1 MSLKKQLIR
10 SGTGSILVRIIG
22 TGLAFFLSVILART
36 LGPHGFGLY
45 SFTLT
50 LLVFFSIPIQAG
62 FPNLTVREVSKA
74 HLKNDWA
81 VMKGILWWT
90 LKFIGIYFVGLVF
103 LLSIVTFSDINW
115 LSEER
120 LKVFVAGF
128 ILIPLLSILV
138 IQNAYMRGLGRVVIG
153 IVPDSVIRPGL
164 ALLFLISAIY
174 LFSDIKITPLMAMG
188 GYLVSVF
195 IAFCVSLILMWKLT
209 PKENRSMSVLK
220 VESNQWKK
228 AAYPLTIVGGLQLM
242 YSYTDILILGLFHEN
257 ADVGV
262 YRAVGQLGTLVVFGL
277 SAINQ
282 MLHPHFSKLYA
293 ANELDKLQ
301 KIVTYSSLA
310 IFTFAIIPA
319 VVFLFAGEYIL
330 RLTFGGDYI
339 VGFIPLAILTMGQLA
354 NASFGSVGALLNM
367 TGHEKDAMKGMVYS
381 LGVNFVL
388 AFLLIP
394 TYGMVGAATATA
406 FSLMTWNLILRYYVK
421 KRLNIESIGF
431 IQIIKQR
438 YLN

>member
-1 MSLKKQLIR
+1 
-10 SGTGSILVRIIG
+10 
-22 TGLAFFLSVILART
+22 
-36 LGPHGFGLY
+36 
-45 SFTLT
+45 
-50 LLVFFSIPIQAG
+50 
-62 FPNLTVREVSKA
+62 
-74 HLKNDWA
+74 
-81 VMKGILWWT
+81 
-90 LKFIGIYFVGLVF
+90 
-103 LLSIVTFSDINW
+103 
-115 LSEER
+115 
-120 LKVFVAGF
+120 
-128 ILIPLLSILV
+128 
-138 IQNAYMRGLGRVVIG
+138 
-153 IVPDSVIRPGL
+153 
-164 ALLFLISAIY
+164 
-174 LFSDIKITPLMAMG
+174 
-188 GYLVSVF
+188 
-195 IAFCVSLILMWKLT
+195 MWKLT

>member
-1 MSLKKQLIR
+1 VSLKKQLIR
-10 SGTGSILVRIIG
+10 SGTGSILLRIIG
-22 TGLAFFLSVILART
+22 TGLAFVLSVILART
-36 LGPHGFGLY
+36 LGPDGFGLY
-45 SFTLT
+45 SFVLT
-50 LLVFFSIPIQAG
+50 LLVFLSIPIQAG

-81 VMKGILWWT
+81 TMKGILWWT
-90 LKFIGIYFVGLVF
+90 LKIIGIYFVGLA
-103 LLSIVTFSDINW
+103 LLLLIVTVSDMHW

-120 LKVFVAGF
+120 LKVFLAGF
-128 ILIPLLSILV
+128 FLIPLLSILV
-138 IQNAYMRGLGRVVIG
+138 IQNAYIRGLGRVIIGVI
-153 IVPDSVIRPGL
+153 PDSVIRPGL

-174 LFSDIKITPLMAMG
+174 LFSDTKITPLMAMG
-188 GYLVSVF
+188 GYLASVF
-195 IAFCVSLILMWKLT
+195 IAFCVSLILMWELT
-209 PKENRSMSVLK
+209 PKENRSTSVLK
-220 VESNQWKK
+220 VESNKWKK

-257 ADVGV
+257 TDVGV

-319 VVFLFAGEYIL
+319 VVFLFSGE
-330 RLTFGGDYI
+330 YI

-367 TGHEKDAMKGMVYS
+367 TGHEKDAMKGMMYS

-406 FSLMTWNLILRYYVK
+406 TSLMAWNLILRYYVK

-438 YLN
+438 HLN